1 MKEKILKELK
11 LIFWTSL
18 YFIAWFGALM
28 LLKVLLL
35 HEYKFEFYESS
46 MAIVGALVVAKT
58 VLILQNA
65 PVSGKAGQ
73 AAILVILKRTLLFL
87 AGVFVILVLERAIE
101 SRHEYGGF
109 FNALKALPESTDRF
123 HILVNIICISG
134 ALFFFNLWW
143 LFKKHMGERAFLKI
157 IFAPV
162 PEESKDQT

>member
-18 YFIAWFGALM
+18 YFILWFGALM

-35 HEYKFEFYESS
+35 QEHKIEVYETS

-58 VLILQNA
+58 VLLLQNA
-65 PVSGKAGQ
+65 PVWGKASQ
-73 AAILVILKRTLLFL
+73 PAILVILKRTLFYL
-87 AGVFVILVLERAIE
+87 AGVFIILVLERALE

-109 FNALKALPESTDRF
+109 LNALKALPESADRF
-123 HILVNIICISG
+123 HILVNLICISG

-143 LFKKHMGERAFLKI
+143 LMKKHLGKQGIRNILLK
-157 IFAPV
+157 PV
-162 PEESKDQT
+162 PEKTKDQE